1 MTVEQAVKLVDTLE
15 PNGYSRDL
23 KVRWLSALDGRIFRE
38 VLQQHA
44 DCPVEDFEGYAHAHG
59 STCLLVP
66 FPYDEDVYSCYLQSR
81 IALENGEA
89 ARYNRAVTLFNSAF
103 QAFEKDYRR
112 SHRPVSR
119 GQFHL

>member
-1 MTVEQAVKLVDTLE
+1 MEQAVKLVDALE
-15 PNGYSRDL
+15 PNGYSRDQ
-23 KVRWLSALDGRIFRE
+23 KVRWLSALDGRVFRE
-38 VLQQHA
+38 VLQQYE
-44 DCPVEDFEGYAHAHG
+44 DCPMQCFAGYVDAQG

-66 FPYDEDVYSCYLQSR
+66 FPYDEDVYSFYLQSR

-112 SHRPVSR
+112 NHRPMSY